1 MFPSEVYTLR
11 SRSQGGLGAWKGV
24 FLSQFS
30 WDPLGKQIRKFTT
43 TPKKPCVSV
52 SLSYGGYGL
61 TAFREL
67 QVASLPGA
75 PSWAE
80 TRSTRRPVGVASG
93 VASLATSGF
102 NPFLPALPLLQVN
115 SRAMKSF
122 SPILL
127 LLVFLF
133 AWLGSKAA
141 PWASPPEGSDFSRID
156 HPSQPSPPASENSTL
171 NGPNPESPRTAYPE
185 PCKTPHAVSPEPSP
199 LEFTETPNTDL
210 RESPHPESPEAP
222 KPNSLNTS
230 VSESLDILQIKPSKM
245 TYPEPSETPKP
256 DPTEIPHTEFPET
269 PKPNSFKISHPTF
282 PETPNTDPTHTPHQ
296 EFPEIPKCNS
306 TEISPTE
313 SHETPQT

>member
-52 SLSYGGYGL
+52 SLSYGGYRL
-61 TAFREL
+61 AAFREL
-67 QVASLPGA
+67 QVASLPSA

-122 SPILL
+122 SPIDLQ
-127 LLVFLF
+127 
-133 AWLGSKAA
+133 A
-141 PWASPPEGSDFSRID
+141 PQAQASSSPFRRRPPEGA
-156 HPSQPSPPASENSTL
+156 PSPGPGRGLHPKRPLPPFTL
-171 NGPNPESPRTAYPE
+171 PSIFCLPQFFIQDGRGSP
-185 PCKTPHAVSPEPSP
+185 
-199 LEFTETPNTDL
+199 
-210 RESPHPESPEAP
+210 
-222 KPNSLNTS
+222 
-230 VSESLDILQIKPSKM
+230 
-245 TYPEPSETPKP
+245 
-256 DPTEIPHTEFPET
+256 
-269 PKPNSFKISHPTF
+269 
-282 PETPNTDPTHTPHQ
+282 
-296 EFPEIPKCNS
+296 
-306 TEISPTE
+306 
-313 SHETPQT
+313 